1 MAAPRPGR
9 VRFRRHVASCAAE
22 PLHTV
27 LEPIRPA
34 RHRPDLVDCG
44 VRLLLDP
51 YLCVGPGCEAHAA
64 TLFAISQHCAQLGI
78 TLCVERQAW
87 LEVERDPD
95 VVRRRVDLS
104 RFEPVVKLDPLGLP
118 SERDAGALF
127 VTPRSETDVADL
139 KLLGA
144 LHARVAHLLLALD
157 GRIHELAAEAGF
169 QSRVLT
175 PADARDW
182 LETLQGKG
190 RAQLLRELD
199 PHTAIA
205 PGALAEL
212 IRDEC
217 EPYDPYLRGRL
228 GAGRGR
234 VFGTFAGDQ
243 PLAFGVIESG
253 GANSQ
258 LELVA
263 LAARDA
269 ARGSRVI
276 EPIVSAA
283 LGMARRRGVP
293 LVAFLPPHDEMV
305 LRLLED
311 IGFRRGAADP
321 HGRVRLLHP
330 VEPPAPRLAEG
341 GTAWIL
347 PLDAGA
353 HDQLL
358 PEMSGAAQA
367 QLFAVGADSRPQTLG
382 SPVRKQLVLA
392 AGSGSPAPGDLL
404 MFFHGRAARRPGSA
418 SLTCVA
424 RVDRTQHCETLADVL
439 ALNAARPGY
448 SLAELQSR
456 LSAGPVAVIDASML
470 GRLERFVTLG
480 RLKDLGIVGAAPRAL
495 RPLQPQD
502 WERLS
507 ACLSLA

>member
-1 MAAPRPGR
+1 M
-9 VRFRRHVASCAAE
+9 
-22 PLHTV
+22 
-27 LEPIRPA
+27 LESIRSA
-34 RHRPDLVDCG
+34 RHRPDPVDCG

-64 TLFAISQHCAQLGI
+64 TLFAISQHCAQLGV

-87 LEVERDPD
+87 LEAERDPD

-104 RFEPVVKLDPLGLP
+104 RFEPVVKLEPLTLP
-118 SERDAGALF
+118 SERDTEALF
-127 VTPRSETDVADL
+127 LRPRSETDVADL

-157 GRIHELAAEAGF
+157 GRIHELAAQAGF

-182 LETLQGKG
+182 LETLQGRG
-190 RAQLLRELD
+190 HAQLLRELD
-199 PHTAIA
+199 PRTAIA
-205 PGALAEL
+205 PGALADL

-228 GAGRGR
+228 ESGRGR
-234 VFGTFAGDQ
+234 VFATFAGDD

-253 GANSQ
+253 GASSQ
-258 LELVA
+258 IDLVA

-311 IGFRRGAADP
+311 VGFRRSEADP
-321 HGRVRLLHP
+321 HGRVQLRHP
-330 VEPPAPRLAEG
+330 AEPLAPRLAEG
-341 GTAWIL
+341 STAWLL
-347 PLDAGA
+347 PLDAGT

-392 AGSGSPAPGDLL
+392 AGSRAPVPGDLL
-404 MFFHGRAARRPGSA
+404 LLFHGRAARRPGSA
-418 SLTCVA
+418 SLTCIA
-424 RVDRTQHCETLADVL
+424 RVDRTQRCETLEDVL
-439 ALNAARPGY
+439 TLNATRPGY
-448 SLAELQSR
+448 SLDDLQSR
-456 LSAGPVAVIDASML
+456 LSEGPVTVIDASML
-470 GRLERFVTLG
+470 GRLERFITLG
-480 RLKDLGIVGAAPRAL
+480 KLKDLGIVGAAPRAL
-495 RPLQPQD
+495 RPLEPGD

-507 ACLSLA
+507 ACLALA